1 MFYFNSVFKW
11 ISQIIVI
18 FWPLTWM
25 SVLRLSKTTAVLA
38 GVSLGFICS
47 VVCDHSVLESGERNA
62 NIPSGILNTYSL
74 QRSWHKCMQV
84 ETGNLFKHCIMF
96 SSFWMTLACQT
107 QHKRIFIPRGNTG
120 GATENRQRCGC
131 PYDINHDNHYNNLN
145 ATSLKL
151 RSLDVRARF
160 NNFSPDL

>member
-1 MFYFNSVFKW
+1 MD
-11 ISQIIVI
+11 ISDHCDILTFDLDECSQVVKNHSCACRSI
-18 FWPLTWM
+18 F
-25 SVLRLSKTTAVLA
+25 
-38 GVSLGFICS
+38 GVYLLCG
-47 VVCDHSVLESGERNA
+47 HSVLESGERNA